1 MITYCAEINIPE
13 AADIDYFNTG
23 EAEGYSQYLLKLYE
37 RDGGFRLQQ
46 RLTREM
52 KAIEAELRV
61 WCGKVKDML
70 MDAPLP
76 DLHVLIASYD
86 LPYRVVYRQAPSENF
101 MRQVRINAVRR
112 WAKGDRSVSSTVIAS
127 ILRDEI
133 YSRSFRTLDRKYG
146 LFYFGLING
155 WVKELQR
162 TDTFAGIPPLETFM
176 RLRILM
182 NENLFAEYGSKE
194 AVQDKRKWAKSHQI
208 EDLSNLDSPTLR
220 CYIGFSNAASN
231 VRAIP
236 MKDQFKDYIRLHTE
250 LVSRADLDPYLH
262 EALKIDI
269 ALKQELLENLA

>member
-1 MITYCAEINIPE
+1 MPKAS
-13 AADIDYFNTG
+13 DIDYFNTS
-23 EAEGYSQYLLKLYE
+23 EVEGYSQYLLKLYE
-37 RDGGFRLQQ
+37 REGGFKLQQ
-46 RLTREM
+46 RVTRQM

-101 MRQVRINAVRR
+101 MRQVRINAVQR
-112 WAKGDRSVSSTVIAS
+112 WAKGDKSITSTIIAK
-127 ILRDEI
+127 ILWDEI
-133 YSRSFRTLDRKYG
+133 YSRSFKTLDKKYG
-146 LFYFGLING
+146 LFYFGLISD

-162 TDTFAGIPPLETFM
+162 TDTFANISQFETFM

-182 NENLFAEYGSKE
+182 TEELFAEYGSKG
-194 AVQDKRKWAKSHQI
+194 AAQDKRRWANAHRVT
-208 EDLSNLDSPTLR
+208 DLSDLDTPTLR

-236 MKDQFKDYIRLHTE
+236 MKEQFTDYIRLHTE
-250 LVSRADLDPYLH
+250 LVSRNDIDPYLQ

-269 ALKQELLENLA
+269 SLKQELLTELN